1 MTLLISRFEPTENPK
16 EKELMGAKSIIQ
28 FLTCVKLTMPG
39 YYVGYKPLN
48 LENLNIFDCDWLQYK
63 NSCHV
68 LKVEKETI
76 PQSLRG

>member
-1 MTLLISRFEPTENPK
+1 
-16 EKELMGAKSIIQ
+16 MGAKSIIQ